1 MKYKPYPKYKPS
13 GIDWIRDIPEG
24 WNVLRLKYKISLDPS
39 KKEVLKIISLDD
51 DVTFLPMA
59 YVTEGGDIND
69 ENEKKLE
76 DVFSGYTYFR
86 DNDVVVAKITPC
98 FENGKGALIKGMKNG
113 IGFGTTEFFVLRSK
127 SLDEKYLFYLTKS
140 DFFRKI
146 GEASM
151 KGAAGQ
157 KRIPDSFIKDF
168 KIGFPEQTEQQQ
180 IADFLD

>member
-13 GIDWIRDIPEG
+13 GIEWIRDIPEE

-39 KKEVLKIISLDD
+39 KNEVLKIISLDD

-86 DNDVVVAKITPC
+86 DNDVVVA
-98 FENGKGALIKGMKNG
+98 
-113 IGFGTTEFFVLRSK
+113 
-127 SLDEKYLFYLTKS
+127 
-140 DFFRKI
+140 
-146 GEASM
+146 
-151 KGAAGQ
+151 
-157 KRIPDSFIKDF
+157 
-168 KIGFPEQTEQQQ
+168 
-180 IADFLD
+180 